1 VLDNVDELEIFDT
14 SLLFPRCSH
23 GTIIMTSRRMEC
35 TRDQLAVAVDEMPQD
50 AIYKERQSS
59 NPTNRRMNVF

>member
-1 VLDNVDELEIFDT
+1 
-14 SLLFPRCSH
+14 
-23 GTIIMTSRRMEC
+23 MEC

-59 NPTNRRMNVF
+59 NPTNRRMNVFWIQHSIA